1 MNKKESFE
9 TLKNY
14 FGDRW
19 SVSRSDIENHGRSE
33 SYFPIYAP
41 DAVVYPITT
50 KDVVFLVNICQNAKI
65 PLIGYGIGTSLEGHT
80 AAIKGGIS
88 VDFSKMCKVLDIDP
102 YNMSATLEPGV
113 TREQL
118 NTELRHSGLFFSVDP
133 GANATLGGMTSTRAS
148 GTTTI
153 RYGTMRENIQSLEIV
168 LANGECISTNTK
180 AKKSAAGYDLTSLF
194 IGAEGTLGL
203 ITKVTVKLHPIPELI
218 TSGVVAFDTIS
229 DAVGAVQA
237 ITFTGAPVA
246 RLEFLD
252 EKSVEAFNAYS
263 QLDLPLKPHLLFELH
278 SSEKSSVGDI
288 ENFKS
293 TCSEHGGIQFKWSS
307 KEEERKELWALRHK
321 GYYAILASAPGK
333 RAIVTDICVPQTE
346 LGRAVLETQKDI
358 SRSGISG
365 PILGHVGDGNFH
377 AILLVDP
384 KNPKEMK
391 AAKSVANKMA
401 NLAISLGGTCTGEH
415 GIGIGK
421 LDFMQAQLGHA
432 WNVMGSIKEA
442 LDPSNIMNPG
452 KVIKRN

>member
-14 FGDRW
+14 FGERW

-88 VDFSKMCKVLDIDP
+88 VDFSKMSKVLDIDP

-148 GTTTI
+148 GTTTV

-229 DAVGAVQA
+229 NAVEAVQA

-263 QLDLPLKPHLLFELH
+263 QLDLPLKPYLLFELH

-358 SRSGISG
+358 SRSGIPG

-384 KNPKEMK
+384 ENPKEMT

>member
-133 GANATLGGMTSTRAS
+133 GANATLGGMASTRAS

-229 DAVGAVQA
+229 NAVEAVQD

-278 SSEKSSVGDI
+278 SSEKSTVGDI

-293 TCSEHGGIQFKWSS
+293 TCAEHGGIQFKWSS

-432 WNVMGSIKEA
+432 WHVMGSIKEA

>member
-80 AAIKGGIS
+80 AAIKGGIT
-88 VDFSKMCKVLDIDP
+88 VDFSKMSKVLDIDP

-118 NTELRHSGLFFSVDP
+118 NKELRHSGLFFSVDP
-133 GANATLGGMTSTRAS
+133 GANATLGGMASTRAS

-229 DAVGAVQA
+229 NAVEAVQA

-391 AAKSVANKMA
+391 VAKSVADKMA

>member
-65 PLIGYGIGTSLEGHT
+65 PLIGYGVGTSLEGHT

-88 VDFSKMCKVLDIDP
+88 VDFSKMSKVLDIDP

-278 SSEKSSVGDI
+278 SSEKSTVGDI

-432 WNVMGSIKEA
+432 WNVMGSIKKA

>member
-9 TLKNY
+9 KLKNY
-14 FGDRW
+14 FGERW
-19 SVSRSDIENHGRSE
+19 SVSRSDIENHGQSE
-33 SYFPIYAP
+33 SYFPVYAP

-65 PLIGYGIGTSLEGHT
+65 PLIGYGVGTSLEGHT

-88 VDFSKMCKVLDIDP
+88 VDFSKMCKVLDIDS

-133 GANATLGGMTSTRAS
+133 GANATLGGMASTRAS

-229 DAVGAVQA
+229 NAVEAVQD
-237 ITFTGAPVA
+237 ITFTGVPVA

-263 QLDLPLKPHLLFELH
+263 QLSLPLKPHLLFELH
-278 SSEKSSVGDI
+278 SSEKSSLGDI
-288 ENFKS
+288 ENFKF
-293 TCSEHGGIQFKWSS
+293 TCSEHGGIQFKCSS

-384 KNPKEMK
+384 ENPREMK

-421 LDFMQAQLGHA
+421 LDFMPAQLGHA
-432 WNVMGSIKEA
+432 WNVMGNIKEA

>member
-80 AAIKGGIS
+80 AAIKGGIT
-88 VDFSKMCKVLDIDP
+88 VDFSKMSKVLDIDP

-113 TREQL
+113 TRQQL

-133 GANATLGGMTSTRAS
+133 GANATLGGMASTRAS

-218 TSGVVAFDTIS
+218 TSGVVAFNTIS
-229 DAVGAVQA
+229 NAVEAVQA

-263 QLDLPLKPHLLFELH
+263 QLDLPLKPYLLFELH
-278 SSEKSSVGDI
+278 SSEESSLGDI

>member
-14 FGDRW
+14 FGERW
-19 SVSRSDIENHGRSE
+19 SVSRSDIENHGQSE

-80 AAIKGGIS
+80 AAVKGGIS

-133 GANATLGGMTSTRAS
+133 GANATLGGMASTRAS

-229 DAVGAVQA
+229 NAVEAVQD
-237 ITFTGAPVA
+237 ITFTGVPVA

-263 QLDLPLKPHLLFELH
+263 QLSLPLKPHLLFELH
-278 SSEKSSVGDI
+278 CSEKSSPGDI

-432 WNVMGSIKEA
+432 WNVMGNIKEA

>member
-1 MNKKESFE
+1 MNKKDSFE
-9 TLKNY
+9 KLKNY
-14 FGDRW
+14 FGERW

-113 TREQL
+113 TRQQL

-133 GANATLGGMTSTRAS
+133 GANATLGGMASTRAS

-203 ITKVTVKLHPIPELI
+203 ITKLTVKLHPIPELI

-278 SSEKSSVGDI
+278 SSEKSTVGDI

-321 GYYAILASAPGK
+321 GYYAILASAPDK

>member
-1 MNKKESFE
+1 MKKKEPFE
-9 TLKNY
+9 KLKKY
-14 FGDRW
+14 FGERW
-19 SVSRSDIENHGRSE
+19 SVSPSDLENHGRSE
-33 SYFPIYAP
+33 SYYPIHAP

-50 KDVVFLVNICQNAKI
+50 EDVVFLVNVCQEAQI
-65 PLIGYGIGTSLEGHT
+65 PLIGYGVGTSLEGHT
-80 AAIKGGIS
+80 SAINGGIC

-118 NTELRHSGLFFSVDP
+118 NIELRHSGLFFSVDP

-148 GTTTI
+148 GTTAV
-153 RYGTMRENIQSLEIV
+153 RYGTMRENVLSLEIV
-168 LANGECISTNTK
+168 LANGERVTTNTK

-194 IGAEGTLGL
+194 IGSEGTLGL
-203 ITKVTVKLHPIPELI
+203 ITKITVKLHPIPELI
-218 TSGVVAFDTIS
+218 TSGVVAFDSID
-229 DAVGAVQA
+229 DAVEAVQE
-237 ITFTGAPVA
+237 IIFTGTPVA

-263 QLDLPLKPHLLFELH
+263 QLSFPLKPHLLFELH
-278 SSEKSSVGDI
+278 SSEKSSPSDI

-293 TCSEHGGIQFKWSS
+293 VCSDHGGVEFQWSN

-321 GYYAILASAPGK
+321 GYYAVLASAPGK

-346 LGRAVLETQKDI
+346 LGKAVSETQKDI

-365 PILGHVGDGNFH
+365 PIFGHVGDGNFH

-384 KNPKEMK
+384 EDPKEMT
-391 AAKSVANKMA
+391 AAKSVATNMA

-421 LDFMQAQLGHA
+421 LDFMPAQLGHG
-432 WNVMGSIKEA
+432 WNVMGNIKEA
-442 LDPSNIMNPG
+442 LDPLNIMNPG
-452 KVIKRN
+452 KLIKRN

>member
-14 FGDRW
+14 FGERW
-19 SVSRSDIENHGRSE
+19 SVSRSDIENHGQSE

-88 VDFSKMCKVLDIDP
+88 VDFSKMSKVLDIDP

-133 GANATLGGMTSTRAS
+133 GANATLGGMASTRAS

-229 DAVGAVQA
+229 DAVRAVQA

-252 EKSVEAFNAYS
+252 EKSVEAFNGYS

-278 SSEKSSVGDI
+278 SSEKSTVGDI

-442 LDPSNIMNPG
+442 LDPSNIMNPS

>member
-1 MNKKESFE
+1 MYKENSFE
-9 TLKNY
+9 TLKDH
-14 FGDRW
+14 FGERW
-19 SVSRSDIENHGRSE
+19 SVSPSDTENHGRSE
-33 SYFPIYAP
+33 SYFPIHAP
-41 DAVVYPITT
+41 DAVVYPKTT
-50 KDVVFLVNICQNAKI
+50 EEVVFLVNVCQEANI

-80 AAIKGGIS
+80 SAINGGIC
-88 VDFSKMCKVLDIDP
+88 VDFSKMCKVLEIDP
-102 YNMSATLEPGV
+102 YSMTATLEPGV

-133 GANATLGGMTSTRAS
+133 GANATLGGMASTRAS

-180 AKKSAAGYDLTSLF
+180 AKKSAAGYDLTALF

-203 ITKVTVKLHPIPELI
+203 ITKITVKLHPIPELI
-218 TSGVVAFDTIS
+218 TSGVVAFNTIN
-229 DAVGAVQA
+229 DAVEAVQD
-237 ITFTGAPVA
+237 ITFTGVPVA

-263 QLDLPLKPHLLFELH
+263 HLNLPLKPHLLFELH
-278 SSEKSSVGDI
+278 SSEKSAPDDI
-288 ENFKS
+288 ENFKLA
-293 TCSEHGGIQFKWSS
+293 CSEYGGMQFQWSS
-307 KEEERKELWALRHK
+307 QEEERKELWALRHK

-358 SRSGISG
+358 SKSGISG

-384 KNPKEMK
+384 ENPEEMK
-391 AAKSVANKMA
+391 AAKTVANKMA

-421 LDFMQAQLGHA
+421 LDFMPAQLGHA
-432 WNVMGSIKEA
+432 WNIMGNIKEA

-452 KVIKRN
+452 KLIKKN

>member
-1 MNKKESFE
+1 MSKKKSSE
-9 TLKNY
+9 TLKKY
-14 FGDRW
+14 FGKRW
-19 SVSRSDIENHGRSE
+19 SVSPSDLENHGRSE
-33 SYFPIYAP
+33 SYFPIHAP
-41 DAVVYPITT
+41 NAVVYPISTE
-50 KDVVFLVNICQNAKI
+50 DVVFLVNVCQEAKI

-80 AAIKGGIS
+80 AAINGGIC
-88 VDFSKMCKVLDIDP
+88 VDFSKMSKVLEIDP
-102 YNMSATLEPGV
+102 QNLLATLEPGV

-133 GANATLGGMTSTRAS
+133 GANATLGGMASTRAS

-168 LANGECISTNTK
+168 LANGKCISTNTK

-203 ITKVTVKLHPIPELI
+203 ITKITVKLHPIPELV
-218 TSGVVAFDTIS
+218 TSGVVAFDTIH
-229 DAVGAVQA
+229 DAVEAVQE

-263 QLDLPLKPHLLFELH
+263 QLSLPLKPHLLFELH
-278 SSEKSSVGDI
+278 SSGSSSLVDI
-288 ENFKS
+288 ENFK
-293 TCSEHGGIQFKWSS
+293 TACSEYGGIKFQWSS

-321 GYYAILASAPGK
+321 GYYAILASKPGK
-333 RAIVTDICVPQTE
+333 RAIVTDICVPQSE
-346 LGRAVLETQKDI
+346 LGKAVVETQKNI
-358 SRSGISG
+358 SESGISG

-384 KNPKEMK
+384 ENPQEMK
-391 AAKSVANKMA
+391 AAKTVANKMA

-415 GIGIGK
+415 GIGMGK
-421 LDFMQAQLGHA
+421 LHFMQSQLGDA
-432 WNVMGSIKEA
+432 WDIMGNIKEA
-442 LDPSNIMNPG
+442 LDPLNIMNPG
-452 KVIKRN
+452 KLIKRN

>member
-1 MNKKESFE
+1 MYKENSFE
-9 TLKNY
+9 TLQNH
-14 FGDRW
+14 FGERW
-19 SVSRSDIENHGRSE
+19 SVSPSDIENHGRSE
-33 SYFPIYAP
+33 SYFPIHKP
-41 DAVVYPITT
+41 DAVVYPKTT
-50 KDVVFLVNICQNAKI
+50 EEVVFLVNVCQEAKI

-80 AAIKGGIS
+80 SAINGGIC
-88 VDFSKMCKVLDIDP
+88 VDFSKMCKVLEIDP

-118 NTELRHSGLFFSVDP
+118 NNELRHSGLFFSVDP
-133 GANATLGGMTSTRAS
+133 GANATLGGMASTRAS

-203 ITKVTVKLHPIPELI
+203 ITKITVKLHPIPELV
-218 TSGVVAFDTIS
+218 TSGVVAFDTVN
-229 DAVGAVQA
+229 DAVKAVQD

-252 EKSVEAFNAYS
+252 EKSVEAFNSYS
-263 QLDLPLKPHLLFELH
+263 KLNLPLKPHLLFELH
-278 SSEKSSVGDI
+278 SSEKSSPSDI

-293 TCSEHGGIQFKWSS
+293 ICSEHGGIQFQWSS

-333 RAIVTDICVPQTE
+333 RAIVTDICVPQNE
-346 LGRAVLETQKDI
+346 LGKAVLETQKDI

-384 KNPKEMK
+384 KDPKEMK
-391 AAKSVANKMA
+391 AAKAVANKMA

-421 LDFMQAQLGHA
+421 LDFMPEQLGHA
-432 WNVMGSIKEA
+432 WNVMGKIKEA

-452 KVIKRN
+452 KLVKKN

>member
-1 MNKKESFE
+1 MYKKKSFE
-9 TLKNY
+9 TLQNH
-14 FGDRW
+14 FGERW
-19 SVSRSDIENHGRSE
+19 SVSRSDKENHGRSE
-33 SYFPIYAP
+33 SYIPIHAP

-50 KDVVFLVNICQNAKI
+50 EDVVFLVNICQEANI

-80 AAIKGGIS
+80 AAINGGVC
-88 VDFSKMCKVLDIDP
+88 VDFSKMSKVLEIDP

-118 NTELRHSGLFFSVDP
+118 NAELRHSGLFFSVDP
-133 GANATLGGMTSTRAS
+133 GANATLGGMASTRAS
-148 GTTTI
+148 GTTTM
-153 RYGTMRENIQSLEIV
+153 RYGTMRENIQNLEIV

-203 ITKVTVKLHPIPELI
+203 ITKITVKLHPIPELV
-218 TSGVVAFDTIS
+218 TSGIVAFDTIS
-229 DAVGAVQA
+229 DAIKAVQD

-263 QLDLPLKPHLLFELH
+263 KLNLPLKPHLLFELH
-278 SSEKSSVGDI
+278 TSENSYASDV
-288 ENFKS
+288 ENFKLA
-293 TCSEHGGIQFKWSS
+293 CLEHGGINFQWSS

-333 RAIVTDICVPQTE
+333 RAIVTDICVPQTA
-346 LGRAVLETQKDI
+346 LGKAVLETQKDI

-377 AILLVDP
+377 AILLVDADD
-384 KNPKEMK
+384 PKEMK
-391 AAKSVANKMA
+391 AAKTVAKKMA
-401 NLAISLGGTCTGEH
+401 NLAINLGGTCTGEH

-421 LDFMQAQLGHA
+421 LDFMPAQHGYA
-432 WNVMGSIKEA
+432 WNVMGQIKEA

-452 KVIKRN
+452 KLIKKN

>member
-1 MNKKESFE
+1 MNKKDSFKK
-9 TLKNY
+9 LKNY
-14 FGDRW
+14 FGERW

-65 PLIGYGIGTSLEGHT
+65 PLIGYGVGTSLEGHT

-133 GANATLGGMTSTRAS
+133 GANATLGGMASTRAS

-229 DAVGAVQA
+229 NAVEAVQA

-278 SSEKSSVGDI
+278 SSEKSTVGDI

>member
-33 SYFPIYAP
+33 SYFPVYAP

-65 PLIGYGIGTSLEGHT
+65 PLIGYGVGTSLEGHT

-133 GANATLGGMTSTRAS
+133 GANATLGGMASTRAS

-278 SSEKSSVGDI
+278 SSEKSTVGDI

-432 WNVMGSIKEA
+432 WNVMGNIKEA

>member
-88 VDFSKMCKVLDIDP
+88 VDFSKMSKVLDIDP

-133 GANATLGGMTSTRAS
+133 GANATLGGMASTRAS

-278 SSEKSSVGDI
+278 SSEKSTVGDI

>member
-9 TLKNY
+9 ALKNY

-113 TREQL
+113 TRQQL

-133 GANATLGGMTSTRAS
+133 GANATLGGMASTRAS

-278 SSEKSSVGDI
+278 SSEKSTVGDI

>member
-80 AAIKGGIS
+80 AAIKGGIT
-88 VDFSKMCKVLDIDP
+88 VDFSKMSKVLDIDP

-118 NTELRHSGLFFSVDP
+118 NKELRHSGLFFSVDP
-133 GANATLGGMTSTRAS
+133 GANATLGGMASTRAS

-278 SSEKSSVGDI
+278 SSEKSTVGDI

>member
-80 AAIKGGIS
+80 AAIKGGIT
-88 VDFSKMCKVLDIDP
+88 VDFSKMSKVLDIDP

-113 TREQL
+113 TRQQL

-278 SSEKSSVGDI
+278 SSEKSTVGDI

>member
-80 AAIKGGIS
+80 AAIKGGIT
-88 VDFSKMCKVLDIDP
+88 VDFSKMSKVLDIDP

-118 NTELRHSGLFFSVDP
+118 NIELRHSGLFFSVDP
-133 GANATLGGMTSTRAS
+133 GANATLGGMASTRAS

-218 TSGVVAFDTIS
+218 TSGVVAFETIS

-278 SSEKSSVGDI
+278 SSEKSTVGDI

-293 TCSEHGGIQFKWSS
+293 TCAEHGGIQFKWSS

-432 WNVMGSIKEA
+432 WNVMGSIKQA

>member
-80 AAIKGGIS
+80 AAIKGGIT
-88 VDFSKMCKVLDIDP
+88 VDFSKMSKVLDIDP
-102 YNMSATLEPGV
+102 YNMSATLEAGV

-118 NTELRHSGLFFSVDP
+118 NKELRHSGLFFSVDP
-133 GANATLGGMTSTRAS
+133 GANATLGGMASTRAS

-278 SSEKSSVGDI
+278 SSEKSTVGDI

-432 WNVMGSIKEA
+432 WNVMESIKEA

>member
-1 MNKKESFE
+1 MSKKESFK

-88 VDFSKMCKVLDIDP
+88 VDFSKMSKVLDIDP

-118 NTELRHSGLFFSVDP
+118 NKELRHSGLFFSVDP
-133 GANATLGGMTSTRAS
+133 GANATLGGMASTRAS

-229 DAVGAVQA
+229 NAVGAVQA

-278 SSEKSSVGDI
+278 SSEKSTVGDI

-384 KNPKEMK
+384 ENSKEMK

>member
-88 VDFSKMCKVLDIDP
+88 VDFSKMSKVLDIDP

-118 NTELRHSGLFFSVDP
+118 NKELRHSGLFFSVDP
-133 GANATLGGMTSTRAS
+133 GANATLGGMASTRAS

-218 TSGVVAFDTIS
+218 TSGVVAFDTIR

-278 SSEKSSVGDI
+278 SSEKSTVGDI

-346 LGRAVLETQKDI
+346 LGRAVSETQKDI

>member
-1 MNKKESFE
+1 MNKKDSFE
-9 TLKNY
+9 KLKNY
-14 FGDRW
+14 FGERW

-88 VDFSKMCKVLDIDP
+88 VDFSKMSKVLDIDP

-133 GANATLGGMTSTRAS
+133 GANATLGGMASTRAS

-278 SSEKSSVGDI
+278 SSEKSTVGDI

-421 LDFMQAQLGHA
+421 LDLMQAQLGHA

>member
-88 VDFSKMCKVLDIDP
+88 VDFSKMSKVLDIDP

-118 NTELRHSGLFFSVDP
+118 NIELRHSGLFFSVDP
-133 GANATLGGMTSTRAS
+133 GANATLGGMASTRAS

-218 TSGVVAFDTIS
+218 TSGVVAFDTINN
-229 DAVGAVQA
+229 AVGAVQA

>member
-14 FGDRW
+14 FGERW

-80 AAIKGGIS
+80 AAIKGGIT
-88 VDFSKMCKVLDIDP
+88 VDFSKMSKVLDIDP

-118 NTELRHSGLFFSVDP
+118 NIELRHSGLFFSVDP
-133 GANATLGGMTSTRAS
+133 GANATLGGMASTRAS

-278 SSEKSSVGDI
+278 SSEKSSSGDI